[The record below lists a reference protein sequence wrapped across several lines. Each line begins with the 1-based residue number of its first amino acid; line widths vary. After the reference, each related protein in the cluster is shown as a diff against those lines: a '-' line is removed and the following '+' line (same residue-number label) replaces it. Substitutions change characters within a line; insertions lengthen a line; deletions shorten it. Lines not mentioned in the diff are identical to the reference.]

1 MSGTSAPTTTAVR
14 ALAAAIVLVLV
25 ASGCTTSPADTT
37 LPQATTTT
45 SVVPGDEPLDP
56 DGFYLML
63 MWHHHQPLYPP
74 DADGVVTRPWVRV
87 HATKDYYDMA
97 AMVEEFPEI
106 RVTFNLTPVLLLQL
120 EALATGTKDLYW
132 ALAEIP
138 ADLLTVE
145 QQDFIRERFFD
156 TNPRVV
162 ARFPRY
168 RELADRRAAG
178 EPFTVDD
185 YRDLQVLFNLAWTDP
200 DFLEVEP
207 LASLVAKGRGFSEE
221 DKQVVFEEH
230 LRIIRE
236 VIPIHTRLWESGQ
249 IEVTTTPLAHPIL
262 PLIADTSLA
271 SLGDP
276 GAVLP
281 AHRFQEIPD
290 ATEHVQRGLE
300 VAERL
305 LGRRP
310 VGMWPAEGA
319 VAQLVMSLFS
329 REGVQWVATGEH
341 VLAQSLGIGGFTR
354 DAADTVVEADLLY
367 RPWNATLR
375 RHPPVAMFFRDLVLS
390 DLIGFQYSGTQAEAA
405 ADDFMRRLADI
416 KGRLD
421 ETGAQGPHVVSV
433 ILDGENAWEHYPND
447 GKDFLRALYGALSD
461 ADWVR
466 TVTPSQYLDA
476 FAELIEPLDEVFPAA
491 WFSPNFATWIGEEEE
506 ALAWDY
512 LWRAR
517 RDLHEAE
524 RSGAF
529 TAVQLEAAFES
540 MLFAQGSD
548 WFWWFGDDQDSGQD
562 DYFDA
567 AFRELLGQM
576 YDALGRPRPAWV
588 SVPIIPE
595 TPLLADRSPDGLITV
610 TVDDVI
616 SDDEWAPAGYFE
628 GAGGERL
635 WFGFDRQN
643 LFLRL
648 DFGDLGGD
656 GVDLYLGSR
665 SGTRRAVT
673 EGGSLLGFG
682 AGALWRWSVDDPRRA
697 GFAPSLP
704 EEAGAFEFAETLAV
718 GFDGERLET
727 AIPLELLGPMEVGD
741 RIVIRPVARA
751 DGRETV
757 LGRAPLLVQVPDISD
772 VDLFLEVTDPAGDDH
787 GPGTYTYPRDEVFI
801 PGSYDLLGFSA
812 GVSGDD
818 LVFTFDV
825 AAPIHN
831 PWGSPVGLSVQTFD
845 VYIDVDPGAGT
856 GRRILIPG
864 RNAALEPGNGWEYAL
879 TVEGWDSAL
888 YVARSD
894 GSIEETK
901 PSFRVIV
908 LGDRGRVVVRLPR
921 ALFGDGDPAQWG
933 YAVALLSQEGFPSS
947 GVRRVRDVEPTAQ
960 QWRLGGGPV
969 DVNHTR
975 IIDLLWPES
984 GVQEAMLSGYPPV
997 TGRSIDEVTADE
1009 LPQVPMVVP

>member
-1 MSGTSAPTTTAVR
+1 MSDTPKRRSGALRGLTAAM
-14 ALAAAIVLVLV
+14 ALVVA
-25 ASGCTTSPADTT
+25 ASGCTTAPADPTPPPT
-37 LPQATTTT
+37 VTTTT
-45 SVVPGDEPLDP
+45 VADDEALDP

-63 MWHHHQPLYPP
+63 MWHQHQPLYPH

-97 AMVEEFPEI
+97 AMLEEFPDV
-106 RVTFNLTPVLLLQL
+106 RATFNLTPVLLLQL
-120 EALATGTKDLYW
+120 EELAAGTKDLYW
-132 ALAEIP
+132 VLTEIP
-138 ADLLTVE
+138 ADRLTPDE
-145 QQDFIRERFFD
+145 QDFIRSRFFD

-168 RELADRRAAG
+168 RELADQRAAG
-178 EPFTVDD
+178 EPFGVDD

-200 DFLEVEP
+200 DFLAVEP
-207 LASLVAKGRGFSEE
+207 LASLVAKGRGFAEE
-221 DKQVVFEEH
+221 DKQLVLDEH

-262 PLIADTSLA
+262 PLIADTNLA
-271 SLGDP
+271 TRGDP
-276 GAVLP
+276 GAILP
-281 AHRFQEIPD
+281 THRFQEIPD
-290 ATEHVQRGLE
+290 ATEHVQRGLD

-305 LGRRP
+305 LGQRP

-319 VAQLVMSLFS
+319 VAQSTMSLYS
-329 REGVQWVATGEH
+329 REGVEWVATGEH

-354 DAADTVVEADLLY
+354 DAADTVLEADLLY
-367 RPWNATLR
+367 RPWQTTQVRN
-375 RHPPVAMFFRDLVLS
+375 PPVAMFFRDVVLS
-390 DLIGFQYSGTQAEAA
+390 DLIGFQYSGTPATEAA
-405 ADDFMRRLADI
+405 GDFMRRLANI
-416 KGRLD
+416 KDRLD

-447 GKDFLRALYGALSD
+447 GKDFLGALYGALSD
-461 ADWVR
+461 ADWVS

-476 FAELIEPLDEVFPAA
+476 FGDTLEPLEEVFPAA

-517 RDLHEAE
+517 RDLHDAR
-524 RSGAF
+524 RSGSFSEEA
-529 TAVQLEAAFES
+529 LEAAFDL

-562 DYFDA
+562 DYFDD

-576 YDALGRPRPAWV
+576 YDALGMPRPPWV

-595 TPLLADRSPDGLITV
+595 TPRLADRSPEGLVSV
-610 TVDDVI
+610 TIDDLV
-616 SDDEWAPAGYFE
+616 SDAEWAAAGYFE
-628 GAGGERL
+628 SVAADRL
-635 WFGFDRQN
+635 WFGFDRET
-643 LFLRL
+643 LYLRIDL
-648 DFGDLGGD
+648 GDLSAD
-656 GVDLYLGSR
+656 GLDLYIGAR
-665 SGTRRAVT
+665 SDAKRAVT

-682 AGALWRWSVDDPRRA
+682 ATALWRWSAAEPRNA
-697 GFAPSLP
+697 SLASSLP
-704 EEAGAFEFAETLAV
+704 EVDAGDVEFTETLRV
-718 GFDGERLET
+718 GFDGGRLET
-727 AIPLELLGPMEVGD
+727 AIPLDLLGPMEVGD
-741 RIVIRPVARA
+741 RILIRPVARTA
-751 DGRETV
+751 TAETV
-757 LGRAPLLVQVPDISD
+757 LGAAPLLIQVPDISD
-772 VDLFLEVTDPAGDDH
+772 VDVFLEVSDPAGDDH

-818 LVFTFDV
+818 LVLTFDV

-845 VYIDVDPGAGT
+845 VYIDRDPGAGT
-856 GRRILIPG
+856 GQRVLLPG
-864 RNAALEPGNGWEYAL
+864 RNAALEEGNGWEYAL

-888 YVARSD
+888 YLARPD
-894 GSIEETK
+894 GSVEETK

-908 LGDRGRVVVRLPR
+908 LGDRGRLVVRLPR
-921 ALFGDGDPAQWG
+921 VLLGDGDPAAWG
-933 YAVALLSQEGFPSS
+933 YAVALLSQDGFPSP

-960 QWRLGGGPV
+960 QWRLGGGPI

-975 IIDLLWPES
+975 IVDLLWPEP
-984 GVQEAMLSGYPPV
+984 GVQEAMLAGYPPV
-997 TGRSIDEVTADE
+997 TGRSIDDLSPDE
-1009 LPQVPMVVP
+1009 LPQVPMLVP